1 MLVSNK
7 TLTML
12 LHAVIKRLLPMA
24 FPSLVIRFMVMLQP
38 SAEAEE
44 LRLTQTV
51 TGSPSGTELVLY
63 ISRVPAAD

>member
-1 MLVSNK
+1 
-7 TLTML
+7 
-12 LHAVIKRLLPMA
+12 MA

-51 TGSPSGTELVLY
+51 TGSPSGTELVLL